1 MPLVTLLPLRVM
13 PLLPRATPLP
23 PPRRRPLSSP
33 PSRSSNRYGIGNR
46 PNIDGRLS
54 NSGYRAG
61 VPARYPSPRSLLQR
75 WTVTVSIRDAQNSP
89 QDRTWIQAQY
99 PEYLEDLSQQSMN
112 TGMFPARGEYGERE
126 QELMARWFADE
137 TSHPLIILKN
147 DKPAGFALVSRP
159 PRHQRA
165 QVDFRMADFFITL
178 RSRRLG
184 IGRDAAALIFNRFAG
199 TWEIVEFV
207 YNKAAVSFWRAI
219 VGGYTGGKF
228 RETLSQGEVHQV
240 FTSGKPR
247 AGK

>member
-1 MPLVTLLPLRVM
+1 M
-13 PLLPRATPLP
+13 
-23 PPRRRPLSSP
+23 
-33 PSRSSNRYGIGNR
+33 
-46 PNIDGRLS
+46 
-54 NSGYRAG
+54 
-61 VPARYPSPRSLLQR
+61 
-75 WTVTVSIRDAQNSP
+75 TVSIRDAQNSP

-112 TGMFPARGEYGERE
+112 TGMFPAQGEHGERE
-126 QELMARWFADE
+126 QELMARWFADD

-165 QVDFRMADFFITL
+165 QVDFRMADFFITP

-207 YNKAAVSFWRAI
+207 YNKPAVAVLARDRRRRTPAASSRSRSRRAKCTRCSRR
-219 VGGYTGGKF
+219 GSP
-228 RETLSQGEVHQV
+228 E
-240 FTSGKPR
+240 R
-247 AGK
+247 ADKRQAKA